1 MVRLPLTLNNED
13 DSSCTSSLEN
23 QAMLSAHVV
32 RLTPFRPF
40 AAVDP
45 SCSDKPVLQFA
56 STPQL
61 LGLSQWPSLLVLSVF
76 FLDMT
81 RSVAGGV
88 LHESGSR

>member
-1 MVRLPLTLNNED
+1 MVRLPLTLNNEV

-40 AAVDP
+40 AAVGL

-76 FLDMT
+76 FFRHDPLSCW
-81 RSVAGGV
+81 RGPS
-88 LHESGSR
+88 

>member
-1 MVRLPLTLNNED
+1 
-13 DSSCTSSLEN
+13 
-23 QAMLSAHVV
+23 MLSAHVV

-40 AAVDP
+40 AAVGL